1 MNIFKLKLTGHYKLA
16 SVSAVSG
23 VSLNN
28 YIGYRISN
36 WKISSLW
43 PQPQGRGSEAN
54 FSGNLLN
61 AIIWE
66 RRHLGTDAI
75 AVSTR
80 RLRGTTGHHHYFYSY
95 SKNCLLVLLSV
106 WLLCWKCISSY
117 ITSKLPHYKHACWQD
132 DIVSA
137 VSSYGNVHRLKIQRN
152 SYPNVVDPLYK
163 PWILNNIRLN

>member
-1 MNIFKLKLTGHYKLA
+1 MHIFKLKLTGHYKLA

-23 VSLNN
+23 VSLNS

-36 WKISSLW
+36 WYHLLKILSLW
-43 PQPQGRGSEAN
+43 PQPQGQGSGIN

-66 RRHLGTDAI
+66 RRHLGTDVI

-80 RLRGTTGHHHYFYSY
+80 RLRGTTGHHHYFYSS

-106 WLLCWKCISSY
+106 WLLCQKCISSY
-117 ITSKLPHYKHACWQD
+117 ITSKLPRYLN
-132 DIVSA
+132 IVSA
-137 VSSYGNVHRLKIQRN
+137 VSSYENVHRPKIQCN

-163 PWILNNIRLN
+163 PRK